1 MKGLTAALTAGFL
14 FGTGLAV
21 SGMTR
26 ADKVIAFLDLADGWD
41 PSLALVMVGAIG
53 VHFVL
58 FRLVLQRPSP
68 VFASQFG
75 VPTRRDIDA
84 RLVVGAG
91 LFGIG
96 WGLGGYCPGP
106 GMVSVS
112 SASPHALVF
121 IVTMTAGVLLY
132 QAFDRFLA
140 ANRTPAPAQDA

>member
-1 MKGLTAALTAGFL
+1 MKALFAALTAGLL

-53 VHFVL
+53 VHFIL

-68 VFASQFG
+68 VFAHQFG
-75 VPTRRDIDA
+75 VPSRRDIDA

-96 WGLGGYCPGP
+96 WALGGYCPGP
-106 GMVSVS
+106 GMVSLS
-112 SASPHALVF
+112 SASPHAIVF
-121 IVTMTAGVLLY
+121 MVSLTAGILLF
-132 QAFDRFLA
+132 QAADRALA
-140 ANRTPAPAQDA
+140 ASKSPAPAQDA